1 MTPSDEQYPPDHWT
15 NDQLVEA
22 YGIAAANY
30 KQIMTVTPEQDQ
42 QTFRNANRLLAD
54 AQDVRQK
61 LHERGVDTPGI
72 LLP

>member
-1 MTPSDEQYPPDHWT
+1 MTPSDEMYPPDHWT
-15 NDQLVEA
+15 NDQLMEA

-30 KQIMTVTPEQDQ
+30 KQIMTVTPGEDI
-42 QTFRNANRLLAD
+42 QTFRNAGRLLAD